1 MRALIYTC
9 AALMMA
15 WPAERAFAEPLKFGA
30 AENWTIF
37 IDTTI
42 NDSCFAVATFVDG
55 SAFRIGFDM
64 RPDAGSPFFV
74 IFGNTDWKSI
84 EYGKNYPIDLIF
96 GNKSPW
102 SGDASGFSFDP
113 PQDQTWLR
121 VNVGKDI
128 GAEFVSEFMRQQ
140 FVAVKYS
147 GNEILRLALND
158 SYKAG
163 LKLIECQKQANQ
175 NQTKTDPFKN
185 TSHPGSD
192 PFR

>member
-15 WPAERAFAEPLKFGA
+15 WPADRAFAEPREFGTA
-30 AENWTIF
+30 GNWTIA

-42 NDSCFAVATFVDG
+42 NNSCFALATFIDG

-64 RPDAGSPFFV
+64 RPGAGNPFFV
-74 IFGNTDWKSI
+74 ILGNINWKSI
-84 EYGKNYPIDLIF
+84 EYGKEYPIDLIF
-96 GNKSPW
+96 GNEPPW
-102 SGDASGFSFDP
+102 SGNASGFSFDP
-113 PQDQTWLR
+113 PENQTWLR
-121 VNVGKDI
+121 VGVGKDT
-128 GAEFVSEFMRQQ
+128 GAEFVSEFMKQR

-147 GNEILRLALND
+147 GKEILRLALKD

-163 LKLIECQKQANQ
+163 LKLIECQKQAS
-175 NQTKTDPFKN
+175 QTQTTTDPFKN
-185 TSHPGSD
+185 TSDRSSD